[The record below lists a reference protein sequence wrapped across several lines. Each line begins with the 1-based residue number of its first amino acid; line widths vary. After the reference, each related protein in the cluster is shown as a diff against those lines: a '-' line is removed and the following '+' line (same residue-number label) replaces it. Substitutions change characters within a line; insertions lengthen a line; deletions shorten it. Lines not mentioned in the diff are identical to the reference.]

1 MIFRVALLNVL
12 NIAEVLVD
20 SRLHEVENSFRL
32 SEDIMSTSQPTG
44 TPAKLSE
51 LTQQRLNSY
60 ALAAAAVGMLAL
72 TQPAEAEIAF
82 RTSRSSQ
89 EERRDQVTTAGQPN
103 QATLTAPTPEPTT
116 LGLLAIGAHGLSVWR
131 RESVL
136 QYSVP
141 DHPNS

>member
-89 EERRDQVTTAGQPN
+89 EERRDQVTTASDNRTKQLSLRPLPN
-103 QATLTAPTPEPTT
+103 RPHWA
-116 LGLLAIGAHGLSVWR
+116 
-131 RESVL
+131 
-136 QYSVP
+136 Y
-141 DHPNS
+141 

>member
-1 MIFRVALLNVL
+1 MYRSDGRHIPSSISGMTFRVALLNVL

-32 SEDIMSTSQPTG
+32 SEDTISTSQPTG

-60 ALAAAAVGMLAL
+60 ALAAAAAGVGMLAL
-72 TQPAEAEIAF
+72 TQPAEAKIAF

-89 EERRDQVTTAGQPN
+89 EERRA
-103 QATLTAPTPEPTT
+103 
-116 LGLLAIGAHGLSVWR
+116 R
-131 RESVL
+131 
-136 QYSVP
+136 
-141 DHPNS
+141 